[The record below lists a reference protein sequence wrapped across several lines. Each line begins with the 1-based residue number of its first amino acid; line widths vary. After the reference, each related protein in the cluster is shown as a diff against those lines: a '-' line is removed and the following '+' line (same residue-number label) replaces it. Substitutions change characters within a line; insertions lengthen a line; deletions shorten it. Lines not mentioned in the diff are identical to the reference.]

1 MDGGGSIAA
10 SPLPLPLP
18 DDDRIVSR
26 SNGQRSLC
34 RRKATR
40 EIHIAESQ
48 NMFGRFAVTF
58 SKTLLPALSSDLT
71 SG

>member
-10 SPLPLPLP
+10 SPPLPLP

-26 SNGQRSLC
+26 SNGQPSLC

-40 EIHIAESQ
+40 EIPLAESQ
-48 NMFGRFAVTF
+48 NMFGRFAVTL

-71 SG
+71 PG